1 MLCVMQGT
9 REGVGEMSLEMHVG
23 AGHPGTWQPWQGV
36 EVSLWHRVCH
46 FGQVF
51 SDSWDDPEI
60 DTHAHTN
67 LAVMITA
74 LSLLI

>member
-1 MLCVMQGT
+1 MLNARDKGGRGRDEPGDVRGGRSPRNLATMARIC
-9 REGVGEMSLEMHVG
+9 GVTL
-23 AGHPGTWQPWQGV
+23 APW
-36 EVSLWHRVCH
+36 CH
-46 FGQVF
+46 FEQVF

-67 LAVMITA
+67 LMIMITA